1 MQNVILIIGNG
12 LIIAGTLIHIIA
24 LLPVWKLLRLLPSG
38 TIRSRWR
45 ILTVLILFF
54 ITGYLVFGTLNRYG
68 YREVSDLVVPAIFFC
83 GAIFVFMVCL
93 LSLDTSRDILKVLT
107 LQEENITDPLM
118 GIFNRRY
125 LDRRLN
131 EEVLRSKRYSL
142 PLSVLLLDIDYFK
155 KINDTY
161 GHQIGDF
168 VLKEVGKLIVSL
180 VREVDIVVRYGGE
193 EILIIC
199 THTSDS
205 NALILAERLR
215 QKVEGFEMALPDIRD
230 KSQRPIRITVS
241 IGVAGLSQTTLD
253 YHKLIEDV
261 DRALYTAKKKG
272 RNVVI
277 VNDDANC

>member
-1 MQNVILIIGNG
+1 
-12 LIIAGTLIHIIA
+12 
-24 LLPVWKLLRLLPSG
+24 
-38 TIRSRWR
+38 
-45 ILTVLILFF
+45 
-54 ITGYLVFGTLNRYG
+54 
-68 YREVSDLVVPAIFFC
+68 
-83 GAIFVFMVCL
+83 MVCL